1 MKSSVVKRMVIVSA
15 IIIATLFL
23 GEFIHLSIV
32 EKNNLKVDL
41 QISKLYYFFGFG
53 TLFTYLLLEVGKIF
67 TPNKILMVF
76 IVALTMKM
84 GAFLVL
90 FFGGEMDIDTL
101 SMSTR
106 ISIVIPLFLFVIM
119 ESILALIV
127 LQQEDK

>member
-1 MKSSVVKRMVIVSA
+1 MKRMVIVSA

-23 GEFIHLSIV
+23 GEMIHLSIV
-32 EKNNLKVDL
+32 EKNNFKVDL

-67 TPNKILMVF
+67 VPNKILMVF

-84 GAFLVL
+84 GVFLVL

-106 ISIVIPLFLFVIM
+106 VSIVIPLFLFVIM
-119 ESILALIV
+119 ESVLALIV

>member
-23 GEFIHLSIV
+23 GEMIHLSIV
-32 EKNNLKVDL
+32 EKNNFKVDL

-67 TPNKILMVF
+67 VPNKILMVF

-84 GAFLVL
+84 GVFLVL

-106 ISIVIPLFLFVIM
+106 VSIVIPLFLFVIM
-119 ESILALIV
+119 ESVLALIV